1 MERRHGNWLPS
12 SIGCQEGGEEEGQT
26 GTSRPL
32 WGGHRAHSAW
42 PGHYCDTP
50 PARTRVLHAK
60 MQMSGTRSPHMPDTR
75 RRDPHRQA
83 HHIQRWTAIGR
94 RGHVHVTH
102 KDAGTTGCTGY
113 VQAGQPPAQMH
124 PVTQEQQSITK
135 THTCHKVKPRIHRHP
150 PHRQRF
156 TRTPQGHAEAHS
168 HNTQTSRTWA
178 TKDTRR
184 HQHDIHGYTDS
195 HTTHI
200 HTDIT
205 FTETDTHMTCT
216 NIDTPIT
223 RTNIHRHTVGAWRDM
238 YVTNT
243 KTHTTHTYSQ
253 VLKGYTRLSHPPTL
267 DLPERMDTCHIPR
280 FTSTIR
286 TGYIDTT
293 HSKNYT
299 CIRSYTDHR
308 QKYP

>member
-60 MQMSGTRSPHMPDTR
+60 MQMPGTRSPHMPDTR

-113 VQAGQPPAQMH
+113 VQAGRPPAQMH

-150 PHRQRF
+150 PHKDSRGHHGDMLRHTVTTHRHLAHGQQR
-156 TRTPQGHAEAHS
+156 TLADTSMTYTDTQTLTPHTY
-168 HNTQTSRTWA
+168 TQTSLSQR
-178 TKDTRR
+178 
-184 HQHDIHGYTDS
+184 Q
-195 HTTHI
+195 
-200 HTDIT
+200 
-205 FTETDTHMTCT
+205 
-216 NIDTPIT
+216 
-223 RTNIHRHTVGAWRDM
+223 
-238 YVTNT
+238 
-243 KTHTTHTYSQ
+243 THT
-253 VLKGYTRLSHPPTL
+253 
-267 DLPERMDTCHIPR
+267 
-280 FTSTIR
+280 
-286 TGYIDTT
+286 
-293 HSKNYT
+293 
-299 CIRSYTDHR
+299 
-308 QKYP
+308 